1 MKRAELRNIVAEVLE
16 IDPNNLDSDTD
27 LNTIDTFDS
36 VSVLTLMIVIDEQAG
51 IKISPAEANTL
62 RHYRDIESLAERQGV
77 KFVD

>member
-1 MKRAELRNIVAEVLE
+1 MKRAELRNIVASVLE

-36 VSVLTLMIVIDEQAG
+36 VSVLTLMIALDEQTG

-62 RHYRDIESLAERQGV
+62 RYYRDIESLAERQGI
-77 KFVD
+77 KFID